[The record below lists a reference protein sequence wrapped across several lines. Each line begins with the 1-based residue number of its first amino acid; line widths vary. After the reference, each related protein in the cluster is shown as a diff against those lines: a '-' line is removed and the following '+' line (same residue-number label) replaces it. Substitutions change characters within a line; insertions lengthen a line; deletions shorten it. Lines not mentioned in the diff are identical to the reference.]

1 MLMSFIGLSSAAI
14 RLVQR
19 LPHRLHLWT
28 TAHSPPL
35 PHPYGNGFH
44 DPSAVCFPV
53 PGLNIHMQAGQAVWA
68 VVSVLA
74 SGTIRHH
81 RPAADLTD
89 KAVTARVGLII
100 PLFDFLT
107 FVFSVHS

>member
-44 DPSAVCFPV
+44 DPAAVCFPV
-53 PGLNIHMQAGQAVWA
+53 PGFSIHMQAGQAVGT
-68 VVSVLA
+68 VVSMIT
-74 SGTIRHH
+74 SGTVRHH
-81 RPAADLTD
+81 RPSTDLTN
-89 KAVTARVGLII
+89 KAVMAWMGLII
-100 PLFDFLT
+100 PLFVFLT